1 MHWKV
6 MYKER
11 LTSAEEAV
19 RVIKSGDRV
28 VLGHACGEPKST
40 VDAMVARAEE
50 LENVEIVHMV
60 SMGEAKYC
68 RPGMEKHFRH
78 NSLFAGATTQ
88 RAINE
93 GRADFTPRFFH
104 QIPSLFIEKVLP
116 VDVALIQ
123 VSPPD
128 NHGWC
133 SYGIS
138 VDYTKPAAESAK
150 IVIAEVNPQMPRTL
164 GDCFVHVSDM
174 DYIVE
179 CEHPLIELSE
189 PVITPIEGK
198 IGENVASL
206 IEDGATLQLG
216 IGAIPDAV
224 LSFLGDKKDLGM
236 HTEMFS
242 TGAVKL
248 VEKGVM
254 TCARK
259 TLHRGKMVA
268 NFFMGT
274 RDLYDFVDNNPFVEM
289 HPVFYT
295 NDPHIIAKNDKMV
308 AINSFLQVDFAGN
321 VNSETVG
328 WKQYSAVGGQ
338 VDFVRGAVMSK
349 EGKAILTNSAT
360 TGKGKISRIVPYL
373 DRGASV
379 TTSRNDVQYI
389 VTEFGT
395 ANLRGESVR
404 ERTKALI
411 NIAHPDFRDW
421 LWGEAKE
428 MNLC

>member
-1 MHWKV
+1 MSWRDEYINKLV
-6 MYKER
+6 I
-11 LTSAEEAV
+11 AEQAV
-19 RVIKSGDRV
+19 KVIKSGNRV
-28 VLGHACGEPKST
+28 IFSHACGEPKST
-40 VDAMVARAEE
+40 VDAMVDRAEE

-60 SMGEAKYC
+60 SMGEARYC
-68 RPGMEKHFRH
+68 LPGMEKHFRH
-78 NSLFAGATTQ
+78 NSLFVGATTQ
-88 RAINE
+88 KAISE

-104 QIPSLFIEKVLP
+104 QIPSLFTEKILP

-128 NHGWC
+128 KHGWC

-138 VDYTKPAAESAK
+138 VDYTKPGTESAK

-164 GDCFVHVSDM
+164 GDCFIHVSNI

-179 CEHPLIELSE
+179 CDHPLIVLPE
-189 PVITPIEGK
+189 PVITPIEEK

-206 IEDGATLQLG
+206 IEDGSTLQLG

-224 LSFLGDKKDLGM
+224 LTFLGDKKDLGM

-248 VEKGVM
+248 VESGVM

-259 TLHRGKMVA
+259 TLHRGKMIA

-274 RDLYDFVDNNPFVEM
+274 KDLYDFLDDNPFVEM

-295 NDPHIIAKNDKMV
+295 NDPYIIAKNNKMV
-308 AINSFLQVDFAGN
+308 AINSFLQVDFSGN

-328 WKQYSAVGGQ
+328 WKQHSAVGGQ
-338 VDFVRGAVMSK
+338 VDFVRGSIMS
-349 EGKAILTNSAT
+349 EGGKAILANSAA

-373 DRGASV
+373 DKGASV
-379 TTSRNDVQYI
+379 TTSRFDVEYI
-389 VTEFGT
+389 VTEFGI
-395 ANLRGESVR
+395 ANLRGKTVR
-404 ERTKALI
+404 ERAKALI

-421 LWGEAKE
+421 LWREAEE
-428 MNLC
+428 MNLR

>member
-1 MHWKV
+1 MNWINEYRNKLV
-6 MYKER
+6 
-11 LTSAEEAV
+11 TAEQAV
-19 RVIKSGDRV
+19 GVIKSGDRV

-50 LENVEIVHMV
+50 LMNVEIVHMV

-68 RPGMEKHFRH
+68 LPGMEKHFRH
-78 NSLFAGATTQ
+78 NSLFVGATSH
-88 RAINE
+88 RAVNE

-104 QIPSLFIEKVLP
+104 QIPSLFTEGVLP
-116 VDVALIQ
+116 VDVAMIQ

-128 NHGWC
+128 RHGWC

-138 VDYTKPAAESAK
+138 VDYTKPATESAK

-164 GDCFVHVSDM
+164 GDCFIHVSSM

-179 CEHPLIELSE
+179 CEHPLIALAE
-189 PVITPIEGK
+189 PVITSTEEK

-206 IEDGATLQLG
+206 IEDGSTLQLG

-224 LSFLGDKKDLGM
+224 LNFLADKEDLGM

-254 TCARK
+254 TCSKK
-259 TLHRGKMVA
+259 TLHKGKMVA

-274 RDLYDFVDNNPFVEM
+274 KDLYDFLDDNPFVEM
-289 HPVFYT
+289 HTVDYT
-295 NDPHIIAKNDKMV
+295 NDPYIIAKNDKMV
-308 AINSFLQVDFAGN
+308 AINSFLQVDLTGN

-338 VDFVRGAVMSK
+338 VDFVRGATMSK
-349 EGKAILTNSAT
+349 GGKAILANSAT

-379 TTSRNDVQYI
+379 TTSRNDVQYV
-389 VTEFGT
+389 VTEFGA
-395 ANLRGESVR
+395 ANLRGKTVR
-404 ERTKALI
+404 ERAEALI
-411 NIAHPDFRDW
+411 NIAHRDFRDW
-421 LWGEAKE
+421 LWREAGK
-428 MNLC
+428 MNLH